1 MFTRT
6 HAAAGL
12 VYLAAVTFTQGG
24 GTMSAVKAE
33 GVSNLT
39 KEALLS
45 APEDDYMCD
54 AQLAFFRAL
63 LVAEKEGLLES
74 AHETTVHL
82 QDNAATPDWTDRATI
97 EEEQALE
104 LRMRDRE
111 RKLLRKIDQAIARID
126 AGEYGW
132 CEETGEPIGIPR
144 LLVRPTATLC
154 VEAQERH
161 EALERVSRS

>member
-1 MFTRT
+1 
-6 HAAAGL
+6 
-12 VYLAAVTFTQGG
+12 
-24 GTMSAVKAE
+24 MSAVKVESAPT
-33 GVSNLT
+33 LT
-39 KEALLS
+39 KEALLA
-45 APEDDYMCD
+45 APEDDYMCE

-63 LVAEKEGLLES
+63 LLAEKDALHEA

-82 QDNAATPDWTDRATI
+82 QDNTATPDWTDRATI

-126 AGEYGW
+126 AGDYGW

-144 LLVRPTATLC
+144 LLVRPAATLC
-154 VEAQERH
+154 LEAQERH
-161 EALERVSRS
+161 EAHERVSRS